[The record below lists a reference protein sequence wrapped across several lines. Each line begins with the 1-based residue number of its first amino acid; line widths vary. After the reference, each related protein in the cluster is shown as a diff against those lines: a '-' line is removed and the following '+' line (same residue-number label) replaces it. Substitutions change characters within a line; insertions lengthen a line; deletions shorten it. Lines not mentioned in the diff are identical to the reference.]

1 MGWYRTAGA
10 RRSQPEAKG
19 LTMTMKKLMVA
30 CVAILGLAACNS
42 GANNSAVA
50 SSGPVAAVAP
60 PAGTEWATTVSATS
74 DGGFLMGN
82 PNAPIK
88 LMEYGSVTCPTCQA
102 FSIQGAEPLKAKY
115 IATGKVSYEFRSF
128 LIHGPDVMATSLLQC
143 GGPEPFFALLEA
155 SYASP
160 QAELARIQSLPI
172 AAQNVEMARISG
184 LDQFVIQRG
193 IGSDAAQKCLTDPT
207 TPDKLVKQR
216 DRGTNDFGVQGT
228 PTFFINGKIVPNVAS
243 WKDLEPELRA
253 AGA

>member
-1 MGWYRTAGA
+1 
-10 RRSQPEAKG
+10 
-19 LTMTMKKLMVA
+19 MTMKKTIVA
-30 CVAILGLAACNS
+30 GVAILALAACNS
-42 GANNSAVA
+42 GASNATFA
-50 SSGPVAAVAP
+50 ASGPVAAVAP
-60 PAGTEWATTVSATS
+60 PAGTEWVTTVSATPE
-74 DGGFLMGN
+74 GGFLMGN

-115 IATGKVSYEFRSF
+115 ISTGKVSFEFRSF

-143 GGPEPFFALLEA
+143 GGPTPFFALLEA
-155 SYASP
+155 NYAGLNEWESKIISLP

-172 AAQNVEMARISG
+172 AAQNVELARISG
-184 LDQFVIQRG
+184 LDQLVIQRG
-193 IGSDAAQKCLTDPT
+193 ISSEAAQKCLTDPA

-216 DRGTNDFGVQGT
+216 DRGTGEYGVQGT

-243 WKDLEPELRA
+243 WRDLEPQLRA

>member
-1 MGWYRTAGA
+1 M
-10 RRSQPEAKG
+10 K
-19 LTMTMKKLMVA
+19 MKKISV
-30 CVAILGLAACNS
+30 VGTAILALAACNS
-42 GANNSAVA
+42 GANNSTVA
-50 SSGPVAAVAP
+50 SSGPVAAVAA
-60 PAGTEWATTVSATS
+60 PAGTEWVTTVSATPE
-74 DGGFLMGN
+74 GGFLMGN

-115 IATGKVSYEFRSF
+115 ISTGKVSYEFRSF

-155 SYASP
+155 SFASLNDWQGKIIELP
-160 QAELARIQSLPI
+160 QSELARIQSLPI
-172 AAQNVEMARISG
+172 AAQNVEMARVSG

-193 IGSDAAQKCLTDPT
+193 IGSEAAQKCLTDPA

-216 DRGTNDFGVQGT
+216 DRGTGEYGVQGT
-228 PTFFINGKIVPNVAS
+228 PTFFINGKIVPNVSS
-243 WKDLEPELRA
+243 WKDLEPMLRA

>member
-1 MGWYRTAGA
+1 MIRMTIAG
-10 RRSQPEAKG
+10 
-19 LTMTMKKLMVA
+19 VA
-30 CVAILGLAACNS
+30 LFALAACNS

-50 SSGPVAAVAP
+50 TSSPVAAVAP
-60 PAGTEWATTVSATS
+60 PAGTEWTTTVTATP

-82 PNAPIK
+82 PKAPIK

-102 FSIQGAEPLKAKY
+102 FSIQGAKPLKTKY
-115 IATGKVSYEFRSF
+115 ISTGKVSYEFRSF

-143 GGPEPFFALLEA
+143 GGPGPFFALLEA
-155 SYASP
+155 NYTGLNEWEGKIFALP
-160 QAELARIQSLPI
+160 KEELARLQALPI

-193 IGSDAAQKCLTDPT
+193 VSSEAAQKCLTDPA
-207 TPDKLVKQR
+207 TPEKLVKQR
-216 DRGTNDFGVQGT
+216 DRATNEFGVQGT
-228 PTFFINGKIVPNVAS
+228 PTFFINDKIVPNVSS